1 MRITQNANVA
11 QPNFQ
16 ARLKNNDVTKE
27 IVNKMTD
34 KELDKFKN
42 SLDNLSKV
50 GPKDVLEVT
59 KQYGAYY
66 IGNTKDDY
74 YKYPFV
80 EEETL
85 TKLPKGLSRFVFV
98 NNFIDKINK
107 VANPKYGEHSIL
119 LDKTKNEPLNKNSE
133 NKTDCSNNKSE
144 NKTEDKRQAVMN
156 MMF

>member
-1 MRITQNANVA
+1 MKITPNANVA

-16 ARLKNNDVTKE
+16 ARLKKNDVTKE

-42 SLDNLSKV
+42 SLENLSKV
-50 GPKDVLEVT
+50 GQKDVLEVT

-85 TKLPKGLSRFVFV
+85 TKLPKGLSRFALV

-107 VANPKYGEHSIL
+107 VANPNYGEHSIL

-133 NKTDCSNNKSE
+133 SKAEGSNNKTE
-144 NKTEDKRQAVMN
+144 KTTEEKRQEVMN
-156 MMF
+156 MMV